1 MTALPGEGSPTAPT
15 PTEAAE
21 GRGAQG
27 PHSAL
32 RVLTVLTPRERFAPG
47 EAGAIALLV
56 RRMAESA
63 ETVVGLPPA
72 GQPFARVRFVPVV
85 PVFRPFSRIQ
95 RYAAGVARVARSVRP
110 DLIEVHNRPDV
121 ALALRKACPGLPIV
135 LVLHNDPCG
144 MRRARTAAEREHLGQ
159 AVAIVAVSEW
169 VRGRFISQ
177 GVTSCVRV
185 LPNSLD
191 LSALPPPAEQRDP
204 VLLFAGRIVAD
215 KGADAFVE
223 ACARILPRH
232 AGWRAEMIGADRF
245 GPDSPETPFLNALRP
260 QAEQAGVV
268 LRGYQPH
275 EAVMQAMSR
284 AAVVAVPSRWPEPFG
299 MAALEA
305 MGCGAAVV
313 ASHRGGLPDVVGDAG
328 LYADPDEPNDLAD
341 VLERLITSPALRAET
356 GQAGRARARLFDA
369 ATMREKRRLLHEDIV
384 REWRWKGLFRA

>member
-1 MTALPGEGSPTAPT
+1 M
-15 PTEAAE
+15 
-21 GRGAQG
+21 
-27 PHSAL
+27 
-32 RVLTVLTPRERFAPG
+32 TVLPPRERFAPG

-56 RRMAESA
+56 RRMADNA
-63 ETVVGLPPA
+63 ETVVGLPPV
-72 GQPFARVRFVPVV
+72 GPPFAGVQFIPVE

-95 RYAAGVARVARSVRP
+95 RYVAGVARAARSARP

-121 ALALRKACPGLPIV
+121 ALALRKSCPGVPVV

-159 AVAIVAVSEW
+159 AVAVVAVSEW

-191 LSALPPPAEQRDP
+191 LAALPLSAEKRDP
-204 VLLFAGRIVAD
+204 VLLFAGRIVAN
-215 KGADAFVE
+215 KGADAFVA
-223 ACARILPRH
+223 ACARVLPRH

-245 GPDSPETPFLNALRP
+245 GPESPETPFLTALRP
-260 QAEQAGVV
+260 QAEQAGVI
-268 LRGYQPH
+268 LRGYLPH

-328 LYADPDEPNDLAD
+328 LYADPDAPDDLANA
-341 VLERLITSPALRAET
+341 LERLINTPALRAEI
-356 GQAGRARARLFDA
+356 GQAGRARAKLFDA
-369 ATMREKRRLLHEDIV
+369 PAMREKRRLLHEDVV